1 MTWETEPLAFLT
13 EKKKKNQ
20 HKLLI
25 HKAAE
30 TDFFTYIVDT
40 IV

>member
-13 EKKKKNQ
+13 EKKKNQ